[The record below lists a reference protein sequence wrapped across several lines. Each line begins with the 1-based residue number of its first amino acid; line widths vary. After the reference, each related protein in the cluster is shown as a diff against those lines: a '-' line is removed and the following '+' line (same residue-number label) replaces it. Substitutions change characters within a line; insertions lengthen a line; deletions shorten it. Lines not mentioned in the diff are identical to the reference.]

1 MDTPLSQPPPGR
13 RRKVRKGTFSC
24 WECKRRKRRC
34 EFKPGSSSACVSC
47 QHRGLP
53 CLSQEEYE
61 PQTGSEQVS
70 ERIYHVENLIGV
82 LLQQRRPQ
90 HGAIGDTSGL
100 TIPPSPSG
108 SSLSITT
115 YLYSILPSPSDTSSI
130 LSHGNSFRM
139 PRWEGLTRSAP
150 LSGPPPIEAQ
160 PIWYGRRLMHLALR
174 LQDSNIPGWDAS
186 KYAQIV
192 AHCVS
197 SIDALV
203 SSSDG
208 IETLMLEAMYYV
220 NDGKLQ
226 EAWLRCRRAMSI
238 AQLLGLDRAGWTNN
252 SILRRLIFGDRV
264 MSLEL
269 GVAHFGITNYGS
281 LDSVDPIARLDRM
294 HVITA
299 TRMIERNLRIMSG
312 SLDSVKTETLAIDKI
327 MKKVMND
334 LPSGWWS
341 ASIKKPLSTLPEENA
356 MEETMKLISQ
366 LNHYWL
372 LIQLHQ
378 PLIILDL
385 CCPVNDGSNSYSRT
399 ILASSC
405 RQVLSRFLLVRKYH
419 GGGLYRGAD
428 SKAVSASIGLLLA
441 HIDGHRDST
450 DNALEHLRP
459 QDLDL
464 LRDSLDLFQDL
475 SRPEL
480 ERSTVQGLLALESE
494 AASGTYYMMSTAV
507 GDSLRLTIP
516 YFGTMSLIPR
526 PPGVE
531 YGGSDSLS
539 LSELPEFQPGG
550 FQLEDAILQPGQGFS
565 SI

>member
-1 MDTPLSQPPPGR
+1 MLTSTSAQRHNKDPMEMDTPLPQPPPSR

-34 EFKPGSSSACVSC
+34 ELKPGSSSACVSC
-47 QHRGLP
+47 QRRGLP

-61 PQTGSEQVS
+61 PQTGPEQVS
-70 ERIYHVENLIGV
+70 ERICHVENLIGV
-82 LLQQRRPQ
+82 LLDQRRQQ
-90 HGAIGDTSGL
+90 HGAIGGAAAL

-115 YLYSILPSPSDTSSI
+115 YLYSVLPSPSDTISI

-139 PRWEGLTRSAP
+139 PQWSGWARSAP
-150 LSGPPPIEAQ
+150 LLEPPPLEAQ

-174 LQDSNIPGWDAS
+174 LQDSDVPGWDAS

-203 SSSDG
+203 SSTDG

-252 SILRRLIFGDRV
+252 AILRRLIFGDRV

-269 GVAHFGITNYGS
+269 GVTHFGIMNYGS
-281 LDSVDPIARLDRM
+281 LDSVDPVTRLEKI
-294 HVITA
+294 HVLTA
-299 TRMIERNLRIMSG
+299 TRIIERNLRMMDRSPESIQA
-312 SLDSVKTETLAIDKI
+312 ETLGIDQI
-327 MKKVMND
+327 MKKAMKD

-341 ASIKKPLSTLPEENA
+341 ASTKKSLSALSEEEA
-356 MEETMKLISQ
+356 MKETMKLISQ
-366 LNHYWL
+366 VNHYWIL
-372 LIQLHQ
+372 TQLHQ
-378 PLIILDL
+378 PPIMLDL
-385 CCPVNDGSNSYSRT
+385 FCPVNLGTNLYSRT
-399 ILASSC
+399 VLASSC
-405 RQVLSRFLLVRKYH
+405 RQVLSRFLLIRKYH

-459 QDLDL
+459 QDIDL
-464 LRDSLDLFQDL
+464 IRDSLDLFEVL
-475 SRPEL
+475 SRPQS
-480 ERSTVQGLLALESE
+480 ERSIVQSLLAIESN
-494 AASGTYYMMSTAV
+494 AV
-507 GDSLRLTIP
+507 GGTNYMFSMTTEDALRFTLP
-516 YFGTMSLIPR
+516 YFGTMSLVPISSELAGR
-526 PPGVE
+526 E
-531 YGGSDSLS
+531 IESLS
-539 LSELPEFQPGG
+539 L
-550 FQLEDAILQPGQGFS
+550 
-565 SI
+565 

>member
-1 MDTPLSQPPPGR
+1 MLTSTSAQRHNKDPMEMDTPLPQPPPSR

-34 EFKPGSSSACVSC
+34 ELKPGSSSACVSC
-47 QHRGLP
+47 QRRGLP

-61 PQTGSEQVS
+61 PQTGPEQVS
-70 ERIYHVENLIGV
+70 ERICHVENLIGV
-82 LLQQRRPQ
+82 LLDQRRQQ
-90 HGAIGDTSGL
+90 HGAIGGAAAL

-115 YLYSILPSPSDTSSI
+115 YLYSVLPSPSDTISI

-139 PRWEGLTRSAP
+139 PQWSGWARSAP
-150 LSGPPPIEAQ
+150 LLEPPPLEAQ

-174 LQDSNIPGWDAS
+174 LQDSDVPGWNAS

-203 SSSDG
+203 SSTDG

-252 SILRRLIFGDRV
+252 AILRRLIFGDRV

-269 GVAHFGITNYGS
+269 GVTHFGIMNYGS
-281 LDSVDPIARLDRM
+281 LDSVDPVTRLEKI
-294 HVITA
+294 HVLTA
-299 TRMIERNLRIMSG
+299 TRIIERNLRMMDRSPESIQA
-312 SLDSVKTETLAIDKI
+312 ETLGIDQI
-327 MKKVMND
+327 MKKAMKD

-341 ASIKKPLSTLPEENA
+341 ASTKKSLSALSEEEA
-356 MEETMKLISQ
+356 MKETMKLISQ
-366 LNHYWL
+366 VNHYWIL
-372 LIQLHQ
+372 TQLHQ
-378 PLIILDL
+378 PPIMLDL
-385 CCPVNDGSNSYSRT
+385 FCPVNLGTNLYSRT
-399 ILASSC
+399 VLASSC
-405 RQVLSRFLLVRKYH
+405 RQVLSRFLLIRKYH

-459 QDLDL
+459 QDIDL
-464 LRDSLDLFQDL
+464 IRDSLDLFEVL
-475 SRPEL
+475 SRPQS
-480 ERSTVQGLLALESE
+480 ERSIVQSLLAIESN
-494 AASGTYYMMSTAV
+494 AV
-507 GDSLRLTIP
+507 GGTNYMFSMTTEDALRFTLP
-516 YFGTMSLIPR
+516 YFGTMSLVPISSELAGR
-526 PPGVE
+526 E
-531 YGGSDSLS
+531 IESLS
-539 LSELPEFQPGG
+539 L
-550 FQLEDAILQPGQGFS
+550 
-565 SI
+565 

>member
-1 MDTPLSQPPPGR
+1 MDTPLPQPPPSR

-34 EFKPGSSSACVSC
+34 ELKPGSSSACVSC
-47 QHRGLP
+47 QRRGLP

-61 PQTGSEQVS
+61 PQTGPEQVS
-70 ERIYHVENLIGV
+70 ERICHVENLIGV
-82 LLQQRRPQ
+82 LLDQRRQQ
-90 HGAIGDTSGL
+90 HGAIGGAAAL

-115 YLYSILPSPSDTSSI
+115 YLYSVLPSPSDTISI

-139 PRWEGLTRSAP
+139 PQWSGWARSAP
-150 LSGPPPIEAQ
+150 LLEPPPLEAQ

-174 LQDSNIPGWDAS
+174 LQDSDVPGWDAS

-203 SSSDG
+203 SSTDG

-252 SILRRLIFGDRV
+252 AILRRLIFGDRV

-269 GVAHFGITNYGS
+269 GVTHFGIMNYGS
-281 LDSVDPIARLDRM
+281 LDSVDPVTRLEKI
-294 HVITA
+294 HVLTA
-299 TRMIERNLRIMSG
+299 TRIIERNLRMMDRSPESIQA
-312 SLDSVKTETLAIDKI
+312 ETLGIDQI
-327 MKKVMND
+327 MKKAMKD

-341 ASIKKPLSTLPEENA
+341 ASTKKSLSALSEEEA
-356 MEETMKLISQ
+356 MKETMKLISQ
-366 LNHYWL
+366 VNHYWIL
-372 LIQLHQ
+372 TQLHQ
-378 PLIILDL
+378 PPIMLDL
-385 CCPVNDGSNSYSRT
+385 FCPVNLGTNLYSRT
-399 ILASSC
+399 VLASSC
-405 RQVLSRFLLVRKYH
+405 RQVLSRFLLIRKYH

-459 QDLDL
+459 QDIDL
-464 LRDSLDLFQDL
+464 IRDSLDLFEVL
-475 SRPEL
+475 SRPQS
-480 ERSTVQGLLALESE
+480 ERSIVQSLLAIESN
-494 AASGTYYMMSTAV
+494 AV
-507 GDSLRLTIP
+507 GGTNYMFSMTTEDALRFTLP
-516 YFGTMSLIPR
+516 YFGTMSLVPISSELAGR
-526 PPGVE
+526 E
-531 YGGSDSLS
+531 IESLS
-539 LSELPEFQPGG
+539 L
-550 FQLEDAILQPGQGFS
+550 
-565 SI
+565 

>member
-1 MDTPLSQPPPGR
+1 MDAPLPQSPPSR

-34 EFKPGSSSACVSC
+34 ELKPGSSSACVSC
-47 QHRGLP
+47 QRRGLP

-61 PQTGSEQVS
+61 PQAGPEQVS
-70 ERIYHVENLIGV
+70 ERICHVENLIGV
-82 LLQQRRPQ
+82 LLEQRRQQ
-90 HGAIGDTSGL
+90 HGTIGGATAL

-115 YLYSILPSPSDTSSI
+115 YLYSVMPSPSDTTSI

-139 PRWEGLTRSAP
+139 PQWSGWARSAP
-150 LSGPPPIEAQ
+150 LLEPPPLEAQ

-174 LQDSNIPGWDAS
+174 LQDSDVPGWDAS

-203 SSSDG
+203 SSTEG

-220 NDGKLQ
+220 NDGRLQ

-252 SILRRLIFGDRV
+252 AILRRLIFGDRV

-281 LDSVDPIARLDRM
+281 LDSVDPVARLEKI
-294 HVITA
+294 HVLTA
-299 TRMIERNLRIMSG
+299 TRTIERNLRMMDRSPESIQ
-312 SLDSVKTETLAIDKI
+312 VETLGIDQV
-327 MKKVMND
+327 MKKAMKD

-341 ASIKKPLSTLPEENA
+341 ASTQKSLSALSEEQA

-366 LNHYWL
+366 VNHYWIL
-372 LIQLHQ
+372 TQLHQ
-378 PLIILDL
+378 PPIILDL
-385 CCPVNDGSNSYSRT
+385 FGPGNLGTNLYSRT
-399 ILASSC
+399 VLASSC
-405 RQVLSRFLLVRKYH
+405 RQVLSRFLLIRKYH

-459 QDLDL
+459 QDIDL
-464 LRDSLDLFQDL
+464 IRDSLDLFEAL
-475 SRPEL
+475 SRPKS
-480 ERSTVQGLLALESE
+480 ERSAVQSLLAIESN
-494 AASGTYYMMSTAV
+494 AASGTNYMFSTITED
-507 GDSLRLTIP
+507 GLRLTLP
-516 YFGTMSLIPR
+516 YFSTMSLMPISFEAADR
-526 PPGVE
+526 E
-531 YGGSDSLS
+531 TESLA
-539 LSELPEFQPGG
+539 L
-550 FQLEDAILQPGQGFS
+550 
-565 SI
+565 